1 MRSPQYVAYVGQL
14 VGYDA
19 QETGQLFTVAEAFP
33 GLTL

>member
-1 MRSPQYVAYVGQL
+1 VGQL